1 MKKFFYEKH
10 FIRPDGRVFVRQ
22 YSRSFEYGD
31 DINPFS
37 GEILDSEPS
46 TPEQLVL
53 DFDSDDID
61 HDSHNISNSIAS
73 SISRARNRVKIL
85 AFSNPDLVGLLTLT
99 NADCPSED
107 EALLRF
113 KNFRETV
120 KRAGYTDFKFLGVKE
135 LQKRG
140 SIHWH
145 LLVNYC
151 PGETVSPNNVKKR
164 ICSLWKFGFSDYQLI
179 NGDDKWRTELYL
191 LKYMSKDHLKL
202 FRQYYVRSRNLDLI
216 KPVNSPI
223 SHPVPPQ
230 ANNVW
235 ISEISNNF
243 VDNFVITDYTINYKY
258 LSRVTRI
265 KENNFHEQTHYSY
278 YDRNG

>member
-10 FIRPDGRVFVRQ
+10 FIRSDGRVFVRQ

-37 GEILDSEPS
+37 GEIIEPDT
-46 TPEQLVL
+46 TPEQLEL
-53 DFDSDDID
+53 GFDPEEIDDD
-61 HDSHNISNSIAS
+61 TKNNSNSIAS
-73 SISRARNRVKIL
+73 SISRARNKVKIL

-113 KNFRETV
+113 KRFRESV

-151 PGETVSPNNVKKR
+151 PGESVSSNNSLKR
-164 ICSLWKFGFSDYQLI
+164 VCSLWKFGFSDYQVI

-191 LKYMSKDHLKL
+191 LKYMTKDHLKL

-216 KPVNSPI
+216 EPVNSPF
-223 SHPVPPQ
+223 SHPIPPQ
-230 ANNVW
+230 AENVW
-235 ISEISNNF
+235 VSEISNNF
-243 VDNFVITDYTINYKY
+243 VDKFIVTDYTISYKY
-258 LSRVTRI
+258 LSRAKRV
-265 KENNFHEQTHYSY
+265 KEHNFHEQSY
-278 YDRNG
+278 HSHYDRN

>member
-10 FIRPDGRVFVRQ
+10 FIRSDGRVFVRQ

-37 GEILDSEPS
+37 GEIIEPET
-46 TPEQLVL
+46 TPEQLEL
-53 DFDSDDID
+53 DFDPEKIDDD
-61 HDSHNISNSIAS
+61 TKNNSNSIAS
-73 SISRARNRVKIL
+73 SISRARNKVKIL

-113 KNFRETV
+113 KRFRETV

-151 PGETVSPNNVKKR
+151 PGESVSSNNSLKR
-164 ICSLWKFGFSDYQLI
+164 VCSLWKFGFSDYQII

-191 LKYMSKDHLKL
+191 LKYMTKNHLKL

-216 KPVNSPI
+216 EPVNSPF
-223 SHPVPPQ
+223 SHPIPSQ
-230 ANNVW
+230 AENVW
-235 ISEISNNF
+235 VSEISNNF
-243 VDNFVITDYTINYKY
+243 VDNFVVTDYTISYKY
-258 LSRVTRI
+258 LSRAKRV
-265 KENNFHEQTHYSY
+265 KEYNFHEQTNHSH
-278 YDRNG
+278 YDRN

>member
-10 FIRPDGRVFVRQ
+10 FIRSDGTVFVRQ

-37 GEILDSEPS
+37 GEIIEPEI
-46 TPEQLVL
+46 TLEQLDL
-53 DFDSDDID
+53 DFDSDDN
-61 HDSHNISNSIAS
+61 DSDIENNFNSITS
-73 SISRARNRVKIL
+73 SISRARNKVKIL

-151 PGETVSPNNVKKR
+151 PGETVSPHNVKKR

-179 NGDDKWRTELYL
+179 KGDDKWRTELYL
-191 LKYMSKDHLKL
+191 LKYMSKNHLKL

-216 KPVNSPI
+216 EPVNSPI

-230 ANNVW
+230 AENLW

-258 LSRVTRI
+258 LSSAQRF
-265 KENNFHEQTHYSY
+265 KEHKFS
-278 YDRNG
+278 